1 MQEEKRLSDRQTS
14 VVRLVAEGRTNKEIG
29 RILNITLKTGGNPSS
44 GRHPEAPPV
53 VSRRS
58 RALRRSQWFDRA
70 LMQ

>member
-14 VVRLVAEGRTNKEIG
+14 VVRLVAEGRTNKEIE

-44 GRHPEAPPV
+44 SRHAEAPPV